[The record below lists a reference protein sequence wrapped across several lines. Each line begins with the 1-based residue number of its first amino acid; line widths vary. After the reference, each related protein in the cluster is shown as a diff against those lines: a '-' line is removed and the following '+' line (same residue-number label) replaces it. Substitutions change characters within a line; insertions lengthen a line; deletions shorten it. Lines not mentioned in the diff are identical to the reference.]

1 MDNVWIVVITSLISG
16 LIATIATIIYQQ
28 ISESKKDKK
37 EIFKILMSHRYLI
50 SDKDNVEALNRVE
63 VVFYKNKE
71 VRECW
76 KKFLSAADDAA
87 KNPNNP
93 SNDTDINDKYLRL
106 LEEIAKCTGCEG
118 IDWENIKKYYYP
130 QGLSSK
136 ILEESTLRRA
146 QIAQASAVSQ
156 QDQGNRNQM
165 TAEEVGMRFMLKAME
180 SPNGVESIA
189 KIMAMSGKGSKK
201 SIFK

>member
-1 MDNVWIVVITSLISG
+1 MDNMWIVIITSLISG
-16 LIATIATIIYQQ
+16 LVATIVTIIYQRV
-28 ISESKKDKK
+28 SESRKDKK
-37 EIFKILMSHRYLI
+37 EIFEILMSHRYLI

-106 LEEIAKCTGCEG
+106 LEEIAKCIGCKG

-136 ILEESTLRRA
+136 ILEETALRRA
-146 QIAQASAVSQ
+146 QISQASAVAQ

-189 KIMAMSGKGSKK
+189 KIMELSGKGAKK
-201 SIFK
+201 

>member
-16 LIATIATIIYQQ
+16 LVATIVTIIYQRV
-28 ISESKKDKK
+28 SESRKDKK
-37 EIFKILMSHRYLI
+37 EIFKVLMSHRYLI

-93 SNDTDINDKYLRL
+93 SNDTDINDKYLKL
-106 LEEIAKCTGCEG
+106 LEEIAKCTGCKG

-136 ILEESTLRRA
+136 ILEETALRRA
-146 QIAQASAVSQ
+146 QISQASAVAQ
-156 QDQGNRNQM
+156 QDQGNRSQM

-189 KIMAMSGKGSKK
+189 KIIELSGKGSKK
-201 SIFK
+201 